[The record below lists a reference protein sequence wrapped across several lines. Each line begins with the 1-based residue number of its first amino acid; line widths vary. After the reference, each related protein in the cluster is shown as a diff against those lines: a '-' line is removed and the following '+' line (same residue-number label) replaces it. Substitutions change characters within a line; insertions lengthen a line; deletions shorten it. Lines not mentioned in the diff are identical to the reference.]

1 MQAGQ
6 DSGILHWSMFLR
18 SNTRIKDGKEHRY
31 YRVVESRRLQSGK
44 VAQRQVLY
52 LGEINDSQ
60 QAAWRRTLEVFDE
73 AEQRITPLSL
83 FPEDRPVPADA
94 IDSVQVK
101 LGEMKLE
108 RARPYGNCW
117 LGCELWRQ
125 LELDRFWSEKL
136 PQGREGVAWP
146 QVLELLVVNR
156 LIEPGSEFR
165 LHRHWFDHSAMDV
178 LLGQDFA
185 VAEKDRLYRCL
196 DRVLEHKQDLF
207 VHLQQRWKD
216 LFDAEF
222 DLLLYDLTST
232 YVEGEAEQNPKARH
246 GYSRDRRPDCK
257 QVVIALVVTPAGFP
271 LAYEVMDGNT
281 SDKTTLRG
289 FLDTH
294 RKPVRQSAAGVA
306 DGPRNSDRGSA
317 GRKCE
322 RREQEMFYLVGTS
335 RAKVKQYEKQW
346 LELPWQKV
354 RESVEVKLF
363 AQDGELYVLAK
374 SEGRQAKEI
383 AMRRKKLARLLR
395 KLRAMRRS
403 CPKRDQ
409 LLMRVGAAKTDAGR
423 AFGFVKINL
432 PTAGQEVT
440 RETFTFRLDKAKL
453 KEAELRDGHY
463 LLRTNL
469 VAEDPAVLWDRY
481 MQLTQIEAAFKC
493 LKSELGIRPIHHQL
507 EHRVDAHILVA
518 FLAYC
523 LTVTLKHRLRM
534 HAPGLTPRAVLEKL
548 AGDPDAGR
556 IVSDDRW
563 PPPDH
568 AALHRAGSRP
578 GAFASSPE
586 PRIAATTASAHH
598 HVRLVSSLSPTQNV
612 VETFGVPLLKT
623 KDLPASDLSNCEGSA
638 NNHFGRLRH
647 ASGMRGGFNGRPS
660 SPGRRPHRH
669 PRDTR
674 PKSFRA

>member
-1 MQAGQ
+1 
-6 DSGILHWSMFLR
+6 MFLR

-31 YRVVESRRLQSGK
+31 YTVVESRRLQSGK

-52 LGEINDSQ
+52 LGEINGSQ
-60 QAAWRRTLEVFDE
+60 QAAWRKTLEVFDE
-73 AEQRITPLSL
+73 EQDRFTPLSL

-101 LGEMKLE
+101 LSEMKLE

-125 LELDRFWSEKL
+125 LQLDRFWSGKL
-136 PQGREGVAWP
+136 PRGREGVAWP

-156 LIEPGSEFR
+156 LIDPGSEFH
-165 LHRHWFDHSAMDV
+165 LHRQWFDNSAMDV

-232 YVEGEAEQNPKARH
+232 YVEGEAEQNPKARY
-246 GYSRDRRPDCK
+246 GYSRDQRPDCK
-257 QVVIALVVTPAGFP
+257 QVVIALIVTPAGLP
-271 LAYEVMDGNT
+271 LAYEVMAGNA
-281 SDKTTLRG
+281 SEKTTLRG
-289 FLDTH
+289 FLD
-294 RKPVRQSAAGVA
+294 RIEGLYGKARRVWLM
-306 DGPRNSDRGSA
+306 DRGIPTEA
-317 GRKCE
+317 LL
-322 RREQEMFYLVGTS
+322 REMRTTRQETFYLVGTS
-335 RAKVKQYEKQW
+335 RSKIREYEKQW

-363 AQDGELYVLAK
+363 ARDGELYVLAK
-374 SEGRQAKEI
+374 SEGRQAKEM

-403 CPKRDQ
+403 CPKRDR

-432 PTAGQEVT
+432 PQADQEVT
-440 RETFTFRLDKAKL
+440 KETFTFQLDKAKL
-453 KEAELRDGHY
+453 KESEQRDGHY

-469 VAEDPAVLWDRY
+469 AAEDPAVLWDRY
-481 MQLTQIEAAFKC
+481 VQLTQIEAAFKC
-493 LKSELGIRPIHHQL
+493 LKSDLGIRPIHHQL
-507 EHRVDAHILVA
+507 ERRVDTHILVA

-523 LTVTLKHRLRM
+523 LTVTLRHRLRM

-548 AGDPDAGR
+548 AGIQMLDVSFPTTDGRRLIMPRYTDPSQEQALLLHHL
-556 IVSDDRW
+556 SLALPQQ
-563 PPPDH
+563 PPPRITM
-568 AALHRAGSRP
+568 AA
-578 GAFASSPE
+578 SPV
-586 PRIAATTASAHH
+586 P
-598 HVRLVSSLSPTQNV
+598 SPQ
-612 VETFGVPLLKT
+612 LK
-623 KDLPASDLSNCEGSA
+623 
-638 NNHFGRLRH
+638 
-647 ASGMRGGFNGRPS
+647 M
-660 SPGRRPHRH
+660 
-669 PRDTR
+669 
-674 PKSFRA
+674 

>member
-1 MQAGQ
+1 
-6 DSGILHWSMFLR
+6 MFLR

-31 YRVVESRRLQSGK
+31 YTVVESRRLQSGK

-73 AEQRITPLSL
+73 EQQRYTPLSL

-101 LGEMKLE
+101 LSEMKLE

-125 LELDRFWSEKL
+125 LQLDRFWSGKL
-136 PQGREGVAWP
+136 PRGREGVAWP

-156 LIEPGSEFR
+156 LIDPGSEFR
-165 LHRHWFDHSAMDV
+165 LHRQWFDQSAMDV

-232 YVEGEAEQNPKARH
+232 YVEGEAEQNPKARY
-246 GYSRDRRPDCK
+246 GYSRDKRPDCK
-257 QVVIALVVTPAGFP
+257 QVVIALIVTPAGLP
-271 LAYEVMDGNT
+271 LAYEVMAGNT
-281 SDKTTLRG
+281 SEKTTLRG
-289 FLDTH
+289 FLD
-294 RKPVRQSAAGVA
+294 RIESLYGKARRVWLM
-306 DGPRNSDRGSA
+306 DRGIPTEA
-317 GRKCE
+317 LL
-322 RREQEMFYLVGTS
+322 REMRTTRQETFYLVGTS
-335 RAKVKQYEKQW
+335 RAKIREYEKQW

-363 AQDGELYVLAK
+363 AREGELYVLAK
-374 SEGRQAKEI
+374 SEGRQAKEM

-432 PTAGQEVT
+432 PRADQEVT
-440 RETFTFRLDKAKL
+440 KETFTFQLDKAKL

-469 VAEDPAVLWDRY
+469 LAEDPAVLWDRY
-481 MQLTQIEAAFKC
+481 VQLTQIEAAFKC
-493 LKSELGIRPIHHQL
+493 LKSDLGIRPIHHQL

-518 FLAYC
+518 FLSYC
-523 LTVTLKHRLRM
+523 LTVRLRHRLRM
-534 HAPGLTPRAVLEKL
+534 HVPGLTPRAVLEKL
-548 AGDPDAGR
+548 AGIQMLDVSFPTTDGR
-556 IVSDDRW
+556 RLIMPRYTEPNPEQAILLHHLNLVLPQQ
-563 PPPDH
+563 PPP
-568 AALHRAGSRP
+568 
-578 GAFASSPE
+578 
-586 PRIAATTASAHH
+586 RITTPAPA
-598 HVRLVSSLSPTQNV
+598 
-612 VETFGVPLLKT
+612 VPCPQLK
-623 KDLPASDLSNCEGSA
+623 
-638 NNHFGRLRH
+638 
-647 ASGMRGGFNGRPS
+647 M
-660 SPGRRPHRH
+660 
-669 PRDTR
+669 
-674 PKSFRA
+674 

>member
-1 MQAGQ
+1 
-6 DSGILHWSMFLR
+6 MFLR
-18 SNTRIKDGKEHRY
+18 SNTRIKDGKPHRY
-31 YRVVESRRLQSGK
+31 YTVVESRRLQSGK

-60 QAAWRRTLEVFDE
+60 QAAWRKTLEVFDE
-73 AEQRITPLSL
+73 REQRYTPLSL

-94 IDSVQVK
+94 VDSVQVR
-101 LGEMKLE
+101 LSEMKLE

-125 LELDRFWSEKL
+125 LQLDRFWSEKL
-136 PQGREGVAWP
+136 PRGREEVSWP
-146 QVLELLVVNR
+146 RVLELLVVNR

-165 LHRHWFDHSAMDV
+165 VHRHWFDHSAMDV
-178 LLGQDFA
+178 LLGEDFA
-185 VAEKDRLYRCL
+185 IAEKDRLYRCL

-232 YVEGEAEQNPKARH
+232 YVEGEAEQNPKARY
-246 GYSRDRRPDCK
+246 GYSRDKRPDCK
-257 QVVIALVVTPAGFP
+257 QVVIALIVTPAGLP
-271 LAYEVMDGNT
+271 VAYEVMAGNT
-281 SDKTTLRG
+281 SEKTTLRG
-289 FLDTH
+289 FLDRIETLYGKA
-294 RKPVRQSAAGVA
+294 RRVWLM
-306 DGPRNSDRGSA
+306 DRGIPTEA
-317 GRKCE
+317 LL
-322 RREQEMFYLVGTS
+322 QEMRTSRQETFYLVGTP
-335 RAKVKQYEKQW
+335 RAKVRQYEKRW
-346 LELPWQKV
+346 LELPWKKV

-374 SEGRQAKEI
+374 SEGRQAKEM

-432 PTAGQEVT
+432 PQAGQEVT
-440 RETFTFRLDKAKL
+440 KETFTFQLDKARL

-481 MQLTQIEAAFKC
+481 VQLTQIEAAFKC
-493 LKSELGIRPIHHQL
+493 LKSDLGIRPIHHQL

-518 FLAYC
+518 FLAYS
-523 LTVTLKHRLRM
+523 LTVTLRHRLQL

-548 AGDPDAGR
+548 AGIQMLDVSFPTTDGRRLVMPRYTEPDPEQALLLHHLSL
-556 IVSDDRW
+556 ILPQQ
-563 PPPDH
+563 PPP
-568 AALHRAGSRP
+568 RITTS
-578 GAFASSPE
+578 ASPD
-586 PRIAATTASAHH
+586 PF
-598 HVRLVSSLSPTQNV
+598 PT
-612 VETFGVPLLKT
+612 LK
-623 KDLPASDLSNCEGSA
+623 
-638 NNHFGRLRH
+638 
-647 ASGMRGGFNGRPS
+647 M
-660 SPGRRPHRH
+660 
-669 PRDTR
+669 
-674 PKSFRA
+674 